1 MSEQDTGSEADG
13 SEPEPETDTEGST
26 GDPAVDIEQE
36 TDGEL
41 VERLREADP
50 EQVATEIRALR
61 ERAEA
66 AESDLADHQQRVEE
80 LEESLKR
87 KQAEFQ
93 NYKKRTERR
102 REEER
107 ERATEELVERL
118 LPVRDDLARALD
130 TDESA
135 DIREGVESTLRR
147 FDDALDA
154 EGVERI
160 DPEPGQEVD
169 PSSHQVLM
177 RVDSEHPEGHID
189 DVHRP
194 GYEMGGKVIRTAQV
208 IVAGGDAEGD
218 ADAEE

>member
-1 MSEQDTGSEADG
+1 MSEQDTGSEADSD
-13 SEPEPETDTEGST
+13 SESAAGAGTDAEGT
-26 GDPAVDIEQE
+26 TDDPAVDGDQE
-36 TDGEL
+36 SDAEL
-41 VERLREADP
+41 VERLRGADP
-50 EQVATEIRALR
+50 EQAATEIRALR
-61 ERAEA
+61 ERAET
-66 AESDLADHQQRVEE
+66 AEDELAEHEQRVEE

-118 LPVRDDLARALD
+118 LPVRDNLVRALD
-130 TDESA
+130 TEEGA
-135 DIREGVESTLRR
+135 DIRDGVESTLRR

-160 DPEPGQEVD
+160 EPEPGDEVD
-169 PSSHQVLM
+169 PGSHQVLM

-208 IVAGGDAEGD
+208 TVADGDGGA
-218 ADAEE
+218 